1 MRKIDVCFSP
11 DLIHLYDLSDK
22 CVVVVDIFRATSCMV
37 TAFAHGAAEIV
48 PVEQIEL
55 CQSFREKG
63 YLISAER
70 NGITPEG
77 FDFDN
82 SPFSYQDPKVKG
94 AKICVT
100 TTNGTVAIRR
110 SAEAPQLYVGAFLNL
125 SSITEAVKNWQGDAL
140 VVCAGWKGKP
150 NLEDTLFA
158 GALIDQLTGVYE
170 VADDAALMA
179 WKNYNVASK
188 DMLTAVKNSSHVKR
202 LLGLGIEKDIA
213 FCLEMDRYDVLPELE
228 GERLVNKKR

>member
-37 TAFAHGAAEIV
+37 TAFAHGAAEII

-55 CQSFREKG
+55 CQSFREQG

-82 SPFSYQDPKVKG
+82 SPFRIKIQRLKG
-94 AKICVT
+94 QKFV
-100 TTNGTVAIRR
+100 
-110 SAEAPQLYVGAFLNL
+110 
-125 SSITEAVKNWQGDAL
+125 
-140 VVCAGWKGKP
+140 
-150 NLEDTLFA
+150 
-158 GALIDQLTGVYE
+158 
-170 VADDAALMA
+170 
-179 WKNYNVASK
+179 
-188 DMLTAVKNSSHVKR
+188 
-202 LLGLGIEKDIA
+202 
-213 FCLEMDRYDVLPELE
+213 
-228 GERLVNKKR
+228 

>member
-1 MRKIDVCFSP
+1 MQKIDVCLSP
-11 DLIHLYDLSDK
+11 DLINLYDLAGK
-22 CVVVVDIFRATSCMV
+22 AVVVVDIFRATSCMV
-37 TAFAHGAAEIV
+37 TAFAHGAVEII
-48 PVEQIEL
+48 PVEDVDV
-55 CQSFREKG
+55 CAGYREEG

-82 SPFSYQDPKVKG
+82 SPFSYQTDRVKG

-100 TTNGTVAIRR
+100 TTNGTVALRR
-110 SAEAPQLYVGAFLNL
+110 SIAADRVYVGAFLNI
-125 SSITEAVKNWQGDAL
+125 SSVVRALKAWEGDAM

-158 GALIDQLTGVYE
+158 GALIDELVGQYT

-179 WKNYNVASK
+179 WKQYNVASS
-188 DMLTAVKNSSHVKR
+188 DLITAVKYSSHVNR
-202 LLGLGIEKDIA
+202 LMGLGIEKDIS
-213 FCLEMDRYDVLPELE
+213 FCLERDRYDVLP
-228 GERLVNKKR
+228 RLQGDKLVL